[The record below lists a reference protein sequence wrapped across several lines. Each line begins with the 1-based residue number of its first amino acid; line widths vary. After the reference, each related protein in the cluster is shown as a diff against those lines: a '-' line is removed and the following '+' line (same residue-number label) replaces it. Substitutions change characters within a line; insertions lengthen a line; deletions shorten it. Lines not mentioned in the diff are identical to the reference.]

1 MNKKLLLALF
11 ALVGLVGCQQNE
23 IVEVEDQTFG
33 FTIVEDGVTRSGS
46 QIDVISLCADS
57 ESYFSA
63 FNVKKDRKSWSDYK
77 KNAKFFAHYPQ
88 LPSEDV
94 LEAEREVTGGSEYL
108 FSVAEAESGSDNV
121 SLKFKNMAAQ
131 IVVKIVDAED
141 EIKSAK
147 IKLKNKGVQNLKTG
161 VISTLTDVED
171 EYLVLDNVIDSDE
184 VMGYALPQTVSAGT
198 VVEVELANGITKK
211 TVLNYNANLIED
223 NIIKVEVD
231 YGAIIDPDIPL

>member
-1 MNKKLLLALF
+1 M
-11 ALVGLVGCQQNE
+11 
-23 IVEVEDQTFG
+23 
-33 FTIVEDGVTRSGS
+33 
-46 QIDVISLCADS
+46 
-57 ESYFSA
+57 
-63 FNVKKDRKSWSDYK
+63 
-77 KNAKFFAHYPQ
+77 
-88 LPSEDV
+88 
-94 LEAEREVTGGSEYL
+94 
-108 FSVAEAESGSDNV
+108 
-121 SLKFKNMAAQ
+121 
-131 IVVKIVDAED
+131 
-141 EIKSAK
+141 
-147 IKLKNKGVQNLKTG
+147 KNKGVQNLKTG